1 MKLARQDTLRK
12 TAWWTIFFF
21 FLASLF
27 LAGTAH
33 AGTFDARDVRQGSTV
48 EVLIPKYD
56 LAEVKGAFDGAGV
69 RFYPVSGDPAFDEPI
84 SRAEFLRLMFLNHDF
99 GEVDVS
105 SVPDFPDVPADH
117 PFYADVQKA
126 AALGII
132 HGYEDGLF
140 RPYTTITRGQ
150 IAKMLVNA
158 FAPAAVLETVPQ
170 YPDVP
175 ADHVF
180 YDHISRA
187 VRAKIFQGYPDGFM
201 RPDRDIN
208 FSEAEIV
215 ITRAA
220 GLQKFKPL
228 GKRDYFRGFV
238 GIHRLSAPGTKN
250 LELLLSR
257 TGGTEQKTIPVRIVK
272 RDFPVVS
279 FNLAEEKTKLFGK
292 EEQDNTWTLIDG
304 AKANTVDEQL
314 WEGPFMVPT
323 QGEITLGF
331 GDKLYINGSYAGSHF
346 GLDYANNEGTEI
358 YASNN
363 GMVTLAAWT
372 PSYGNTVVIDHGQ
385 NVFTMY
391 LHLSELKTQAG
402 QTVKKGDLIG
412 LMGDT
417 GIATASH
424 LHFTQFIG
432 GVIVDNGEWLE
443 GRF

>member
-1 MKLARQDTLRK
+1 MRFAFQNILRPG
-12 TAWWTIFFF
+12 WWKVVC
-21 FLASLF
+21 LLF
-27 LAGTAH
+27 LFVSGTAH
-33 AGTFDARDVRQGSTV
+33 AGTFDPRNVLQGSTV

-56 LAEVKGAFDGAGV
+56 LAEVKGAFDGSGV
-69 RFYPVSGDPAFDEPI
+69 RFYPVSREPGFDEPI
-84 SRAEFLRLMFLNHDF
+84 SRGEFLRLMFLNHDF
-99 GEVDVS
+99 GVVDVS
-105 SVPDFPDVPADH
+105 AVPDFPDVPADH
-117 PFYADVQKA
+117 PFYGDVRKA

-150 IAKMLVNA
+150 IAKILVNA
-158 FAPAAVLETVPQ
+158 FHPSAVLDAAPQ
-170 YPDVP
+170 FPDVP
-175 ADHVF
+175 EDHVF
-180 YDHISRA
+180 YDHINQA
-187 VRAKIFQGYPDGFM
+187 VRAKIFQGYPDGLM

-220 GLQKFKPL
+220 GLQSFIPF

-238 GIHRLSAPGTKN
+238 GIHRLSAIGTKN
-250 LELLLSR
+250 LELLLSGS
-257 TGGTEQKTIPVRIVK
+257 GGTEQKIIPVKVVK

-279 FNLAEEKTKLFGK
+279 FSLAEEKTKLFGK

-304 AKANTVDEQL
+304 AKAGTADEQL
-314 WEGPFMVPT
+314 WDGAFIVPT

-346 GLDYANNEGTEI
+346 GLDYANQEGTQI

-363 GMVTLAAWT
+363 GKVTLAAWT
-372 PSYGNTVVIDHGQ
+372 PSYGNTIVIDHGQ

-391 LHLSELKTQAG
+391 LHLSELKTQEG
-402 QTVKKGDLIG
+402 QMVKKGDLIG
-412 LMGDT
+412 LMGST

-424 LHFTQFIG
+424 LHFTHFIG
-432 GVIVDNGEWLE
+432 GVIVDNNEWLE
-443 GRF
+443 GRY